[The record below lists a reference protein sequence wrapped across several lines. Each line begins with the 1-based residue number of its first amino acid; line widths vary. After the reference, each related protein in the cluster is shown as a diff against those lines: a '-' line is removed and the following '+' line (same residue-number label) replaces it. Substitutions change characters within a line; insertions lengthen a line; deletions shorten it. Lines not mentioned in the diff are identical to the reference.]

1 MKFICKKCENK
12 FDGDYKDLFEQLKC
26 PKCKKGDIV
35 LNFIIQG
42 VHPPEAGLGIS
53 YLEFEDILEEG
64 KVSYLRE
71 FFEEE
76 FNLHYSRNGD
86 EFILAEKSGQKVDLK
101 TIFEKTQNDGKL
113 QRIIYNIYYVL
124 LHGY

>member
-12 FDGDYKDLFEQLKC
+12 FDSDYENLFDHLKC
-26 PKCKKGDIV
+26 PKCKKKDIV
-35 LNFIIQG
+35 LNFIVQG

-53 YLEFEDILEEG
+53 YWEFEDVLEEG
-64 KVSYLRE
+64 KISYLRE
-71 FFEEE
+71 FFDEE

-86 EFILAEKSGQKVDLK
+86 EFILAEKSGQKVELK
-101 TIFEKTQNDGKL
+101 IVFEKTQNDGKL
-113 QRIIYNIYYVL
+113 QRMIYNIYYVL